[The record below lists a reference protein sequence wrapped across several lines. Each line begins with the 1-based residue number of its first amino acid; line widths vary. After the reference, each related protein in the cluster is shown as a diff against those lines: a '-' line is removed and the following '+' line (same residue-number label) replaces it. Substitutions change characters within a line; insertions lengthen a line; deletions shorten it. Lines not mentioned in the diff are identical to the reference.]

1 MRDAKAEMTTAE
13 AKVMRIFRLY
23 GVAPYQMLC
32 LNGRL
37 AADLHAPLNRLI
49 RKGFIVS
56 EGHHDAYHLT
66 PTGYRAV
73 NRIRSAEESIDE

>member
-1 MRDAKAEMTTAE
+1 MLDAKTEMTDAE

-32 LNGRL
+32 LNARVADDL
-37 AADLHAPLNRLI
+37 DAALNRLI
-49 RKGFIVS
+49 RKGFIVR

-66 PTGYRAV
+66 PIGYQAV
-73 NRIRSAEESIDE
+73 SQLPSSQ